1 MAMKYIVI
9 KTHLGKVPVMFS
21 GILSHD
27 DVARALSKP
36 MKIISA
42 GFVDIVDG
50 VVSAH
55 GHSSSLGIQSDPR
68 DSALIEQYL
77 YESEY

>member
-36 MKIISA
+36 MKITSA
-42 GFVDIVDG
+42 GFVNIIDG
-50 VVSAH
+50 YVSAY
-55 GHSSSLGIQSDPR
+55 GKSYSLGIKSDPL
-68 DSALIEQYL
+68 DSALIEKHL
-77 YESEY
+77 YNSEY